1 MDHGQP
7 KSLVE
12 ELVNEMNQPV
22 YNQPPQYNNNYA
34 APNGGYA
41 QEQGQLGGMPQNQP
55 GGGQPNPQ
63 QMAQLMQQQQQQQQY
78 LEMQQRMLQQ
88 QQAAQLQQQQDQQGG
103 VPIPNHNYPEE
114 YDGDQEEEYRKM
126 EQGEPDDI
134 DINTFGME
142 AAPKN
147 KSFIDKLLD
156 FFKDPLV
163 VGLLFFLISLP
174 QFNNL
179 ILRFVP
185 LVSSNIYYNIGFKA
199 LIMVVVYSLLKFF
212 VL

>member
-1 MDHGQP
+1 MDHSQP

-12 ELVNEMNQPV
+12 ELVQEMNQPA

-34 APNGGYA
+34 TPNGGYP
-41 QEQGQLGGMPQNQP
+41 QDGNDGHLGSMPPNQP
-55 GGGQPNPQ
+55 GNGQPTQHMTLQQQQQQLQQQ
-63 QMAQLMQQQQQQQQY
+63 QMMHQMMLQQQQQQMQQQQQQQEQR
-78 LEMQQRMLQQ
+78 EPQMQ
-88 QQAAQLQQQQDQQGG
+88 
-103 VPIPNHNYPEE
+103 NNNYPEE
-114 YDGDQEEEYRKM
+114 YEEQEEHNM
-126 EQGEPDDI
+126 GNMDDM

-142 AAPKN
+142 TAPAN
-147 KSFIDKLLD
+147 KSFIDKLID

-163 VGLLFFLISLP
+163 VGLLFVLISLP

-199 LIMVVVYSLLKFF
+199 LVMVLVYSLLKFF